1 MLQIRES
8 MSAGAAVGRK
18 AGYGA
23 AAEQSSWDRGA
34 EASGISASGA
44 PWVWGRDV
52 GQPSPQGCIMTFQ
65 GSGRA
70 FPGWGARGEG
80 VVKWAGLLL

>member
-1 MLQIRES
+1 

-34 EASGISASGA
+34 EMSGISASGA

-52 GQPSPQGCIMTFQ
+52 GQPSPQGCVMTFQ

-70 FPGWGARGEG
+70 SLGGGRGVRG
-80 VVKWAGLLL
+80 